1 MIVVTPM
8 FPIVSIITML
18 PPFPIVPLQAIIPT
32 LAVAVVPSMLWA
44 IVGVITTVVDI
55 VTPEHAPWIVG
66 DLVSDCRMVS
76 QKLSHFFMFIEIVAV
91 VNQPGICLQIRSN
104 TRMSPHKGMELSH
117 FTGH

>member
-18 PPFPIVPLQAIIPT
+18 PLFPIVPLQAIIPT

-55 VTPEHAPWIVG
+55 VTPEHAP
-66 DLVSDCRMVS
+66 CRMVS